1 MTTSTLLIEGSFPE
15 LAEELAQ
22 YLDTLSEGAGILTS
36 IEGDL
41 NSIRE
46 AESQES
52 DEAQSIQKS
61 KDDVLKKI
69 ITKATVLNGAPERGK
84 RSESRENPKLILYR
98 RVFGRVQPI
107 DQSLAAI
114 AYARTILRTLVSISF
129 RTTCGAELALRSFP
143 CHIYFDHHFQRSAS
157 YK

>member
-22 YLDTLSEGAGILTS
+22 YLDTLSEGAGISAS

-52 DEAQSIQKS
+52 PEEESIQKS
-61 KDDVLKKI
+61 KDDALKKI
-69 ITKATVLNGAPERGK
+69 ITKATVLNAAPERGNNL
-84 RSESRENPKLILYR
+84 R
-98 RVFGRVQPI
+98 F
-107 DQSLAAI
+107 
-114 AYARTILRTLVSISF
+114 TIS
-129 RTTCGAELALRSFP
+129 AE
-143 CHIYFDHHFQRSAS
+143 YQD
-157 YK
+157 

>member
-22 YLDTLSEGAGILTS
+22 YLDTLSEGAGISAS

-52 DEAQSIQKS
+52 PEEESIQKS
-61 KDDVLKKI
+61 KDDALKKI
-69 ITKATVLNGAPERGK
+69 ITKATVLNAAPERG
-84 RSESRENPKLILYR
+84 NNL
-98 RVFGRVQPI
+98 
-107 DQSLAAI
+107 
-114 AYARTILRTLVSISF
+114 
-129 RTTCGAELALRSFP
+129 
-143 CHIYFDHHFQRSAS
+143 
-157 YK
+157 